1 MIGKNEQGYA
11 APRFSYESSGLWVE
25 FPFPDVAPAKVVG
38 SRGDGLEGITKTSVK
53 TPVKTPVETPVK
65 TPVEILRCLGANPSM
80 TLEDVATKIEKSLSA
95 VERASAKLVKDGK
108 LRYVGPQ
115 KGGHWEVLP

>member
-1 MIGKNEQGYA
+1 MAVPLALAGAILLT
-11 APRFSYESSGLWVE
+11 S
-25 FPFPDVAPAKVVG
+25 
-38 SRGDGLEGITKTSVK
+38 EGR
-53 TPVKTPVETPVK
+53 
-65 TPVEILRCLGANPSM
+65 L
-80 TLEDVATKIEKSLSA
+80 VATKIEKSLSA